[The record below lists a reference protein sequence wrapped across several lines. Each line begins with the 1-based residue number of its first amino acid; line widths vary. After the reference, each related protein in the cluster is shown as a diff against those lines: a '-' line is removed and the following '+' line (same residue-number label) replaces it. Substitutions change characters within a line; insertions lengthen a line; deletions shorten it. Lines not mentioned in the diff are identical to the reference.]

1 MENCYLTCETISG
14 QILSAMELGLGLP
27 AGAFTNMCTHE
38 ANASEFRLMHYPP
51 IDLAEMRK
59 GQNRISPHFDLG
71 VITLLFQ
78 DNVGGLEMEDRT
90 RPGEFVPVSPGAPAD
105 MVVNIS
111 ETLQRWTND
120 VIRAGMHRVTLPPQ
134 LKEAEAGTIPERYSI
149 TYFCKADRNV
159 SLAPLPQFVSK
170 ERAPAYDDVTALEY
184 HQRRLLAAY

>member
-1 MENCYLTCETISG
+1 MENCYLTCEAISG

-78 DNVGGLEMEDRT
+78 DNVGGLEMEDRA
-90 RPGEFVPVSPGAPAD
+90 RPGEFVPVSPSAPAD

-134 LKEAEAGTIPERYSI
+134 LKEAEAATIPERYSI
-149 TYFCKADRNV
+149 TYFCKADRSV

-170 ERAPAYDDVTALEY
+170 ERAPAYDNVTALEY